1 MEPNPPSL
9 HYSNQ
14 ESQGLGR
21 VTGYLERVGELV
33 GEVREADVL
42 RLADS
47 LEEVWRKGG
56 KLLLMGNGGSA
67 ATASHFANDFQKC
80 LQVETGR
87 ALRAI
92 CLADCGPLV
101 LAWAND
107 SDYANIFAPQVECW
121 AEPGDLVVGIS
132 GSGNSPNVI
141 RGIEAAKLK
150 GASTFGLS
158 GFGGGRLSIVA
169 DDRIVVKSDNMQQIE
184 DLHTIIL
191 HAAFTE
197 LRERVR
203 NG

>member
-1 MEPNPPSL
+1 MSIIREYL
-9 HYSNQ
+9 Q
-14 ESQGLGR
+14 R
-21 VTGYLERVGELV
+21 VAELV
-33 GEVREADVL
+33 GEVAESDVL
-42 RLADS
+42 RLADA
-47 LEEVWRKGG
+47 LESVWRAGG

-80 LQVETGR
+80 LQLESGR

-121 AEPGDLVVGIS
+121 AEPGDLVIGIS

-141 RGIEAAKLK
+141 RGIEAANRLS
-150 GASTFGLS
+150 ARTFGLAGS
-158 GFGGGRLSIVA
+158 GGGQLA
-169 DDRIVVKSDNMQQIE
+169 DAAQDCIVVNSHNMQQIE

-197 LRERVR
+197 VRERVKH
-203 NG
+203 G